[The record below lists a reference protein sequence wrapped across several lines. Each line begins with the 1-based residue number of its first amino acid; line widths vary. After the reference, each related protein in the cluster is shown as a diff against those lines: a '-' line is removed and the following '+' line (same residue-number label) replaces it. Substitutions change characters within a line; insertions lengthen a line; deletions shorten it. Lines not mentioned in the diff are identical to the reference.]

1 MYANG
6 YCRKEKGM
14 IVSLSFKTSKEGSN
28 LIEVIIILSMC
39 LFVYTSSKLISDLN
53 RNVQEKEKELMEQ
66 MKSRIAAGWAVYRN
80 GDKINA
86 NGIGSISLEAYKV
99 ALDEELKIINLI
111 PKKGERTYRL
121 EINTYKEV

>member
-1 MYANG
+1 
-6 YCRKEKGM
+6 M